1 MAKTIKFNLICDNK
15 PIRTIE
21 DLRENFSIED
31 VLEYYNNG
39 LLQRWLLVRGYD
51 EYLREVKNIN
61 SKKNMEIIKKLIKIF
76 NISFDEKE
84 IEKSVYILE
93 FLEYRKELLS
103 IYECQNYKIKSIFDS
118 YRNEYNNLIKEII
131 DNFDDISK
139 IKANISEIVHN
150 YQWIL
155 ELDHRKLFYIF
166 KEKAPLAIF
175 CLLMNDG
182 VRKYYLP
189 TEINDENGNTKLDIS
204 INSDKKEMFGLL
216 SIMTQNLSATASL
229 RDNILHF
236 AGDTD
241 SYWKDLETKGKKYMI
256 ISMGEGDNVRSAGKA
271 DELLSS
277 ADIRNK
283 FVILDGIDYR
293 SNSNYRT
300 LYYMEV

>member
-21 DLRENFSIED
+21 ELRENFSIED
-31 VLEYYNNG
+31 ILEYYNNE
-39 LLQRWLLVRGYD
+39 LLQRWLSVRGYD
-51 EYLREVKNIN
+51 EYFREVRSIN
-61 SKKNMEIIKKLIKIF
+61 SKKPMEIIKKLIKIF
-76 NISFDEKE
+76 SISVDEKE

-103 IYECQNYKIKSIFDS
+103 IYEGQNYKTKSIIDS
-118 YRNEYNNLIKEII
+118 YRKGYNKLIKEII

-155 ELDHRKLFYIF
+155 ELDHRKLFYTF

-175 CLLMNDG
+175 CLLMNDE

-189 TEINDENGNTKLDIS
+189 TEITDENGNTKLDIS
-204 INSDKKEMFGLL
+204 INSDKKEIFGLL